1 MRYAFRSSDAEMAS
15 SGRES
20 NGVEEDSRA
29 AAATGDYQ

>member
-1 MRYAFRSSDAEMAS
+1 MRYAFSSSDAELAS

-20 NGVEEDSRA
+20 NGVEDSRA